1 MDIRQSLSLLA
12 DGRDLSL
19 DEMKGVMGQVMSGEA
34 TDAQIGAFLMAMRLK
49 GETLDE
55 ITAAVMVMREL
66 ATGVSITGEHVMDI
80 VGTGG
85 DGANL
90 FNVSTAATFVV
101 AAGGGQV
108 AKHGNRSVSSSSGSA
123 DVLEAAGIHLGLEPE
138 QVAACVEELGVGFM
152 FAPAHHSAMRH
163 AIGPRK
169 ELGVRT
175 IFNIL
180 GPMTNP
186 AGVKR
191 LLIGV
196 YDQALCRPVAEV
208 LGRLGARHAMVV
220 HSADGLD
227 EISSAAPTFVA
238 EVKDGELREFEFR
251 PEEIGLVRTGLDG
264 LEVTTVA
271 DSLELIQAALS
282 GTGGD
287 RAQRARQIVALN
299 SGAALYVAGLQD
311 SIRDG
316 VQLSLS
322 LLESGAPWQKMEA
335 LAAFTASF

>member
-1 MDIRQSLSLLA
+1 
-12 DGRDLSL
+12 
-19 DEMKGVMGQVMSGEA
+19 
-34 TDAQIGAFLMAMRLK
+34 
-49 GETLDE
+49 
-55 ITAAVMVMREL
+55 
-66 ATGVSITGEHVMDI
+66 
-80 VGTGG
+80 
-85 DGANL
+85 
-90 FNVSTAATFVV
+90 
-101 AAGGGQV
+101 
-108 AKHGNRSVSSSSGSA
+108 
-123 DVLEAAGIHLGLEPE
+123 
-138 QVAACVEELGVGFM
+138 
-152 FAPAHHSAMRH
+152 MRH

-196 YDQALCRPVAEV
+196 YDQALCHPVAEV

-227 EISSAAPTFVA
+227 EISSAALTHVA

-251 PEEIGLVRTGLDG
+251 PEDIGLVRTGLDG

-282 GTGGD
+282 GAGGD

-299 SGAALYVAGLQD
+299 AGAALYVAGLQD

-335 LAAFTASF
+335 LVAFTASF